1 MGYRSTVV
9 SVIACGVL
17 VLGCSSG
24 PASLEEVLSE
34 GDGGDPGSLVLEEE
48 DVRAIDVEDA
58 GTDADAPIGHGAGSG
73 TEVDGA
79 EAELSDGVVDGAGN
93 DDGGSAGR
101 EVDDRFAVPDVIDE
115 EYAELVINELLRI
128 VSDALRA
135 VLSGDDPDGTEARR
149 VFESV
154 YGDPILE
161 ARLDSLEGTFV
172 DPDGRDSQLPASSF
186 GQQRFDVYLVTY
198 QVEECVTAF
207 GHYDVSE
214 TSRFPFGPEEIA
226 AFILRYD
233 AGNAAYAGG
242 IPWTIWDSTLLYSG
256 GEPVT
261 ADQLESID
269 NLSAVID
276 AECTA
281 GGPE

>member
-135 VLSGDDPDGTEARR
+135 VLSGDDPDGTEAELVHRAI
-149 VFESV
+149 
-154 YGDPILE
+154 YGEPQLE
-161 ARLDSLEGTFV
+161 ARMQSLRESFV
-172 DPDGRDSQLPASSF
+172 DPE
-186 GQQRFDVYLVTY
+186 GQQTQRPAEEFGAQTFEVYGLRF
-198 QVEECVTAF
+198 VEDGCATVI
-207 GHYDVSE
+207 GHYDVTE
-214 TSRFPFGPEEIA
+214 TSLFPFDPALLVAFVIHAPRDIDTSVNPVGWMLWDNTALISSGQMVPFEEV
-226 AFILRYD
+226 D
-233 AGNAAYAGG
+233 EAGDLTRVLDTNCSG
-242 IPWTIWDSTLLYSG
+242 IR
-256 GEPVT
+256 GE
-261 ADQLESID
+261 
-269 NLSAVID
+269 
-276 AECTA
+276 
-281 GGPE
+281 